1 MRRAAGRGGERGFAL
16 LAALLIAAIALLA
29 TAALVA
35 AALSSASIAAD
46 DDAAVRAADA
56 AAAGVADALQRLRW
70 GWLSPA
76 ASSLPASFGPLGL
89 SGATY
94 TVTVAPLSAADLV
107 PRIDASSPV
116 DPAAADAAA
125 CRIDSV
131 GVWGPA
137 RRTVHVVA
145 LSTADALPRGL
156 VVGAGATIRAP
167 LELTGCGLYAGGDV
181 DGREWVTLSAPGGSP
196 VVGAAPAPD
205 LAYGGLY
212 PAAGVHAAGQIVA
225 GGVDEHASRRRA
237 GRRHRCR
244 HRHAAAGR
252 PRGGARLRLC
262 WPLSRRTRPTPSPR
276 FRARRSTSDCSIRSS
291 PPPVGSTA
299 LAAGG
304 RIYVLDASNG
314 PVTLSGERPA
324 PPQAC
329 PLTVVVLGD
338 CMVDGA
344 ADAGAVL
351 TGELVVTG
359 TLTVRAPLCVDGGL
373 YAGALAVDAGLTLRF
388 TGAEGAPGGTNVRD
402 VSSRQ

>member
-1 MRRAAGRGGERGFAL
+1 M
-16 LAALLIAAIALLA
+16 
-29 TAALVA
+29 A
-35 AALSSASIAAD
+35 AALSAASITAD

-107 PRIDASSPV
+107 PTLDASSPV
-116 DPAAADAAA
+116 DPAAAGVAA

-167 LELTGCGLYAGGDV
+167 LALTGCGLYAGGDV

-196 VVGAAPAPD
+196 IADAAPTPD

-212 PAAGVHAAGQIVA
+212 PAAGVHAAGRIVA
-225 GGVDEHASRRRA
+225 GGVDEHASA
-237 GRRHRCR
+237 GAP
-244 HRHAAAGR
+244 AADTDADTG
-252 PRGGARLRLC
+252 
-262 WPLSRRTRPTPSPR
+262 T
-276 FRARRSTSDCSIRSS
+276 
-291 PPPVGSTA
+291 PPPADLVAAPGAAVLAALATHASDPIAALHDSTLDLGLLDRSCPPLVGSTT

-314 PVTLSGERPA
+314 PLALSGERPA

-338 CMVDGA
+338 CIVCGA

-359 TLTVRAPLCVDGGL
+359 TLTVRAPLRVDGGL
-373 YAGALAVDAGLTLRF
+373 YAGALAVDAELTLRF
-388 TGAEGAPGGTNVRD
+388 TDAEGAPGGTNVRD